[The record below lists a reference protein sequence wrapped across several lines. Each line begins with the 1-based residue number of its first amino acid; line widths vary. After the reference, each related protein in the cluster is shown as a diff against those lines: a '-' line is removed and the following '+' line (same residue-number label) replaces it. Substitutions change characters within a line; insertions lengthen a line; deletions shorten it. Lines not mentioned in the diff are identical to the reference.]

1 MKNITLLLITA
12 CIFLLA
18 GCSGSDVY
26 RGAWKAT
33 DASGHRFELFFEEKD
48 FTVKDSTGKVTSFSY
63 TQNQVSIQNSVET
76 YGIQLKD
83 GRSYKINFPIKD
95 NEKVGL
101 ILDQNGSPMYT
112 ISRTGYMK
120 YEEIFTLQ

>member
-1 MKNITLLLITA
+1 MKNIILLLIA
-12 CIFLLA
+12 AFMFLLV
-18 GCSGSDVY
+18 GCSGSDAY

-33 DASGHRFELFFEEKD
+33 DASGKQFELFFEAKD

-63 TQNQVSIQNSVET
+63 TQNQVSIKNSVET

>member
-1 MKNITLLLITA
+1 MKNIILLLIA
-12 CIFLLA
+12 ALMFLLA
-18 GCSGSDVY
+18 GCSGSDAY

-33 DASGHRFELFFEEKD
+33 DASGQKFELVFEAKD
-48 FTVKDSTGKVTSFSY
+48 FTVKDSTGKITSFSY
-63 TQNQVSIQNSVET
+63 TQNQVSISNSVET